1 MKLENYLDKIQKD
14 ESIFPIDSF
23 PDKKKKKRKKIL
35 RVMFPNEDWMVLE
48 QRRAMIDFDKTIHK
62 YSKGYADGTIYDKPF
77 KDAKE
82 VIAWLKNKGFEIV
95 IFTTRAS
102 KENSMETGSDNNKEI
117 QNIENWLNNYGIYFD
132 RITSDKLAADFYID
146 DKSITIKDGNW
157 QDVLKAV
164 KKGMK
169 NSQ

>member
-1 MKLENYLDKIQKD
+1 MKLENYLDTIQKD
-14 ESIFPIDSF
+14 ESVFPIDSF
-23 PDKKKKKRKKIL
+23 PVKKKKRKKII
-35 RVMFPNEDWMVLE
+35 RVTFPNEDWMVLE
-48 QRRAMIDFDKTIHK
+48 QRRAMIDFDGTIHK
-62 YSKGYADGTIYDKPF
+62 YSKGYDDGTIYDEPF
-77 KDAKE
+77 KDAKD
-82 VIAWLKNKGFEIV
+82 VIDWLKNKGFEIV

-102 KENSMETGSDNNKEI
+102 KENSMETGGDHNKET
-117 QNIENWLNNYGIYFD
+117 QNIENWLKDNGIYFD

-157 QDVLKAV
+157 KNVLKAV